1 MFKERKKPGTKRNL
15 NIFQNTYCLRLTNPT
30 LSNKWASTCFS
41 ALQRHPSLHYCERAS
56 VCFGRLFRQC
66 SISDHLMTWGKIN
79 CCGNLE
85 WFLQK
90 HMSGWHDMAEKK
102 SDKIYGYRPRLCKNV
117 TQREAHSIPFSRID
131 NWLQK
136 TGQLSVRSLGQAN
149 ARPCQTLIFKKHPEN
164 NLFEKC
170 PFCM

>member
-15 NIFQNTYCLRLTNPT
+15 KFFQNTDCLRLTNPT

-41 ALQRHPSLHYCERAS
+41 ALQKDTHHSTAKGHLFALGDCSAS
-56 VCFGRLFRQC
+56 AAFQT
-66 SISDHLMTWGKIN
+66 TWWLGEKIN